1 GASFQI
7 DIQNFEQNQQVLLM
21 GRTRRLA
28 RDNKTDIDSL
38 SNIAGVTMLNTV
50 SDSWSLTKSKLMELI
65 DMTEVPESTLKEY
78 MDLVDE
84 TAAATEHFLESVSTV
99 TRTTTLMVVDILSPV
114 PMTGHWSAGSTF
126 RTALRLAEFLINRD
140 QLILPGYE
148 LKHTILDDQCEGRRG
163 ANVVVSAMVSKGNY
177 VGLTGMG
184 CDGVCQQVS
193 TLSSSFQL
201 PFLSFNCP
209 SQEFSNEVEFPS
221 LLRMGTPTGT
231 NQMEE
236 IMLKLKEKHG
246 WQTVFLVSGDPGV
259 YSSEV
264 ERYAELFQR
273 IGVQTQHLS
282 ALESRMADILTVMR
296 TIKAQTQGSERVL
309 FVLGDETFYRKLIC
323 ASISEGLQRGLTW
336 ISTGSRRAEW
346 WKRSDQA
353 TSFQRQWLLE
363 AARSLQLVNAFGD
376 LKNGWDSF
384 RPTLEETRTALT
396 ELYVTEQRDR
406 TVSTGG
412 TEGYDIAHET
422 WHPIYRALLYER
434 NYYDI
439 FFFDLDGNMIYS
451 VYKEPDFATNFA
463 EDSTGPWKD
472 SGLGRA
478 FREVLANPDAVS
490 YAPPEA
496 YGACDG
502 CLASFL
508 ATGIRDSLNRLIGVY
523 AIQLPETYEKSIED
537 EEAFK
542 DVCTLEAIAEAH
554 EGAINIVG
562 LGRARKSDMEKPLP
576 CFKGHSPRSL
586 LTLLDKH
593 LQVGFPEGESTT
605 MVPDTW
611 GH

>member
-1 GASFQI
+1 MRTVICLYHVQNMSSVANSFAVCASFQI

-114 PMTGHWSAGSTF
+114 PMTGHW
-126 RTALRLAEFLINRD
+126 
-140 QLILPGYE
+140 
-148 LKHTILDDQCEGRRG
+148 HTILDDQCEGRRG

-296 TIKAQTQGSERVL
+296 TIKAQTQ
-309 FVLGDETFYRKLIC
+309 
-323 ASISEGLQRGLTW
+323 
-336 ISTGSRRAEW
+336 
-346 WKRSDQA
+346 
-353 TSFQRQWLLE
+353 
-363 AARSLQLVNAFGD
+363 
-376 LKNGWDSF
+376 
-384 RPTLEETRTALT
+384 
-396 ELYVTEQRDR
+396 
-406 TVSTGG
+406 
-412 TEGYDIAHET
+412 
-422 WHPIYRALLYER
+422 
-434 NYYDI
+434 
-439 FFFDLDGNMIYS
+439 
-451 VYKEPDFATNFA
+451 
-463 EDSTGPWKD
+463 D

-554 EGAINIVG
+554 EGEDPYDDVKALALDGACAYAFAVQNMLKTGYSIQQLQQPEAETHERLTFFLRNELEFQGVSGRVKFDGNTRKNPLVVQQVQHGRRLDPRATGAKEVALVDINGNFIWLSDNGTMSDAWMIEPVPEFQETENRLERDVG
-562 LGRARKSDMEKPLP
+562 RSSKYHLGCHHCAHVPWGLPRLEDGAQEADARRPWRTRKPSLRFCRAS
-576 CFKGHSPRSL
+576 
-586 LTLLDKH
+586 
-593 LQVGFPEGESTT
+593 FPE
-605 MVPDTW
+605 MHW
-611 GH
+611 K